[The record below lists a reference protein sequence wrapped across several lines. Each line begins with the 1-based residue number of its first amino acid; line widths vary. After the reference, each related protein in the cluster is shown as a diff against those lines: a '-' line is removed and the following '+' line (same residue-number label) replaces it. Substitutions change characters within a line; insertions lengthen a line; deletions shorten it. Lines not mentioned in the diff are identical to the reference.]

1 MSGVP
6 NIPLGIGP
14 PNVLSITLNQG
25 DSTLDLTTVT
35 AVVLNVV
42 RTLDGSTAQ
51 WACAIASQTSTSV
64 VATYAFQQPAAAGT
78 FAFTNGQPVVTSSVP
93 NAVPVGAL
101 LFPSSQPGVFYVV
114 AGVSGTAITLS
125 APYAGPTNAAAT
137 AAYTTDVN
145 VPGTYDVAPAMTVPA
160 GVVPGYAFQL
170 NAVEPQQCMRRT
182 P

>member
-1 MSGVP
+1 MQGIP

-14 PNVLSITLNQG
+14 PNVLSLTLNQG
-25 DSTLDLTTVT
+25 DSSVDLTTVS

-51 WACAIASQTSTSV
+51 WSCAIASKTSTSL
-64 VATYAFQQPAAAGT
+64 VATYAFQQPAAPGT
-78 FAFTNGQPVVTSSVP
+78 FAFTNGRPGVTSSVA

-101 LFPSSQPGVFYVV
+101 IFPASQPGVFYAV
-114 AGVSGTAITLS
+114 AAVSGTSVTLS
-125 APYAGPTNAAAT
+125 APYAGSTNAATSAT
-137 AAYTTDVN
+137 YTTDVN
-145 VPGTYDVAPAMTVPA
+145 VLGTYDVAPAMTVPM

-170 NAVEPQQCMRRT
+170 NAVAPQQCMWRT

>member
-1 MSGVP
+1 MTGVP

-14 PNVLSITLNQG
+14 PNVLSLTLNQG
-25 DSTLDLTTVT
+25 DSSIDLTTVT

-42 RTLDGSTAQ
+42 RTLDGSTAR
-51 WACAIASQTSTSV
+51 WACAIASKSTTSLV
-64 VATYAFQQPAAAGT
+64 VTYAFQQPAAPGT

-101 LFPSSQPGVFYVV
+101 LFPSSQPGVFYAVS
-114 AGVSGTAITLS
+114 AVSGTAITLS
-125 APYAGPTNAAAT
+125 APYAGTTNAAAT
-137 AAYTTDVN
+137 ATYTIDVN
-145 VPGTYDVAPAMTVPA
+145 VLGTYDVAPAMTVPT

-170 NAVEPQQCMRRT
+170 NAVEPQQCTWRT